1 MCRTYVCT
9 KTYTKYGAFWW
20 EETHNLTCIC
30 LLFGPCVTVFTPNLS
45 IHADLEMRAQNV
57 IAEAMVVERSKG
69 EPQEF
74 ASHLQSVVWGA
85 ASVGGLIAS
94 FLSG

>member
-1 MCRTYVCT
+1 MFVGTHASVCCV
-9 KTYTKYGAFWW
+9 A
-20 EETHNLTCIC
+20 H
-30 LLFGPCVTVFTPNLS
+30 VTVHTLIDC
-45 IHADLEMRAQNV
+45 IHADLVLHAQNV